1 MIWHF
6 ISFNNAWWNGLT
18 ELKKIPP
25 SKIEQNMFQVK
36 INNSQPFKQYFE
48 KIIEIHSCRFGKF
61 LGYAR
66 MKLMRQNPALT
77 MLKKNQQWYKKKEKK
92 NDTQWFALKVNYA
105 CDTQCCDRY
114 DIWVSIHVRVCL
126 EFSTP
131 VDFFF
136 RFISAKD
143 TVA

>member
-1 MIWHF
+1 MAFHK
-6 ISFNNAWWNGLT
+6 FNNAWWNGLT

-77 MLKKNQQWYKKKEKK
+77 MLKKNNNDTKRKKKRTIR
-92 NDTQWFALKVNYA
+92 NDLHL
-105 CDTQCCDRY
+105 R
-114 DIWVSIHVRVCL
+114 
-126 EFSTP
+126 
-131 VDFFF
+131 
-136 RFISAKD
+136 
-143 TVA
+143 

>member
-1 MIWHF
+1 MAFHK
-6 ISFNNAWWNGLT
+6 FNNAWWNGLT

-77 MLKKNQQWYKKKEKK
+77 MLKKNNE
-92 NDTQWFALKVNYA
+92 WFVNYA
-105 CDTQCCDRY
+105 CDTHCYDRY
-114 DIWVSIHVRVCL
+114 NIWVSIHVRVCL

-143 TVA
+143 AVA

>member
-6 ISFNNAWWNGLT
+6 ISLIMHDEMDWRS
-18 ELKKIPP
+18 LKKIPP

-77 MLKKNQQWYKKKEKK
+77 MLKKTNE
-92 NDTQWFALKVNYA
+92 WFVNYA
-105 CDTQCCDRY
+105 CDTHCCDRY

-143 TVA
+143 AVA